1 MKKLIA
7 LMMCAML
14 LLSGCSAVTAN
25 GPGTGIQ
32 IRDLVVG
39 SSDGRTT
46 DLTGMSVTVESAE
59 SDTSLGAR
67 ISVAAGGQESA
78 DLILGMVGQ
87 YLYLSVDGIDG
98 THTLALDLDR
108 VIQVLSDAYQ
118 SILGTVTSILPAI
131 FSGEDLPEG
140 AAFRDFPEEI
150 PEDDLDA
157 LLAELE
163 EVGSPLEDYLEDADP
178 APSVTTDPA
187 AEKIDEII
195 NRCVTAEE
203 QQIEGE
209 AFQTLTLNF
218 AEADMAELFDTIMMS
233 DLSGVTLGQF
243 LASRNISCALTGTVT
258 GNEDFSRFLIDLT
271 PVISAEGD
279 MLTLPCVIDG
289 MSADGSVGVSVS
301 SAQDGQDLASLS
313 LTYVRTTVVSADWLP
328 AEPGPE
334 TVMLT
339 ELSPNGAL
347 DAFTGALDAYLEQ
360 IGNMAETVSQA
371 NAG

>member
-67 ISVAAGGQESA
+67 ICVSAEGQGDA
-78 DLILGMVGQ
+78 DMVLGMVGQ
-87 YLYLSVDGIDG
+87 YLYLSADGIDG
-98 THTLALDLDR
+98 THTLALDMDK

-118 SILGTVTSILPAI
+118 SILGTVTGILPAI

-140 AAFRDFPEEI
+140 AAAVRDLPEISDE
-150 PEDDLDA
+150 ELDA
-157 LLAELE
+157 ILAELE
-163 EVGSPLEDYLEDADP
+163 EFGDQQEGYYEQGAPSSGADP
-178 APSVTTDPA
+178 SADRLN
-187 AEKIDEII
+187 EIV

-203 QQIEGE
+203 QQIDGE
-209 AFQTLTLNF
+209 AFQILTLNF
-218 AEADMAELFDTIMMS
+218 GEEDMSELFDTIMVS
-233 DLSGVTLGQF
+233 EVGGVTLSQ
-243 LASRNISCALTGTVT
+243 LMASKGISCALSGTVT
-258 GNEDFSRFLIDLT
+258 GNEDFSKFLIDVT
-271 PVISAEGD
+271 PDFTVEGQS
-279 MLTLPCVIDG
+279 LAVNYVLDG
-289 MSADGSVGVSVS
+289 MAGDGAVDVSING
-301 SAQDGQDLASLS
+301 AQDGQDQFSLS
-313 LTYVRTTVVSADWLP
+313 LTYVQTTVNSADWLP
-328 AEPGPE
+328 AEPGPD

-339 ELSPNGAL
+339 ELSPQGAL

-360 IGNMAETVSQA
+360 IGSMADAAAGA
-371 NAG
+371 NNG